1 MNEELAELAAS
12 GAAALVSA
20 MGTDVWQEAKRRMS
34 DVLARVR
41 GSRRDELSAALERQA
56 TVTRGTVDA
65 EAEDYWTEALSQLLD
80 RHPDLAPAVRA
91 LSSLRIPERPDT
103 VIQVNSATSSGE
115 LYAVQYGTQH
125 FASGPKSRDSEDQP

>member
-65 EAEDYWTEALSQLLD
+65 GAEDYWTEALSQLLD

-91 LSSLRIPERPDT
+91 LSSLPIPERPDT
-103 VIQVNSATSSGE
+103 VIQVNSATGSGE

-125 FASGPKSRDSEDQP
+125 FASGPKSRDSEDQS